1 MTGATTIG
9 VRVVDDTK
17 PKMNMVSDASSQSSL
32 DRSIA
37 LFQNSLDKIV
47 KHGKTSSVS
56 GETLVTMS
64 CIITLCKVVDN
75 MLLERQYNPKTR
87 SIKLGNKLFRDRV
100 GSVPGGGECSLVVMH
115 VLACSWFM

>member
-17 PKMNMVSDASSQSSL
+17 PKMNMVSDASSQSPL

-56 GETLVTMS
+56 GESLVTMS

>member
-37 LFQNSLDKIV
+37 LFQKSLDKIV
-47 KHGKTSSVS
+47 KHGRTSSVS
-56 GETLVTMS
+56 GESLVTMS

>member
-1 MTGATTIG
+1 MTGATAIG

-17 PKMNMVSDASSQSSL
+17 TKMNMVSDASSQSPL

>member
-17 PKMNMVSDASSQSSL
+17 PKMNMVSDASSQSPL

>member
-37 LFQNSLDKIV
+37 LFQKSLDKIV

-56 GETLVTMS
+56 GESLVTMS

>member
-17 PKMNMVSDASSQSSL
+17 PKMNMGSDASSQSSL

-37 LFQNSLDKIV
+37 LFQKSLDKIV

-56 GETLVTMS
+56 GESLVTMS